1 MSWWCITYVSGYTI
15 NEESVMKI
23 KDIAQLA
30 GVSIATVSRVINNS
44 SSVRE
49 KTRNMVLEII
59 KAKNYRPN
67 ITAQNLAKKETNTIG
82 VVIPDLDNP
91 FFGKIINGIYE
102 KIEKENLNMILLN
115 SYGSLEKEKRVIET
129 LLEQRVKGVIIVPVA
144 KDKFSSYKH
153 FNRLDEFGIPY
164 VLIDRE
170 VEGDKFSEVY
180 LENRN
185 GAYKAT
191 KYLLT
196 KVSDIAMISGPIRTT
211 TATKRLE
218 GYSIAMGEKK
228 KEKKIYY
235 GDYRIESGYKIITQ
249 MIKGKNLPEAL
260 FVANNMMTLGVIKG
274 LIENNIKISENIL
287 IFSFDEVEM
296 AEIFGVKIDYL
307 EFDVKSV
314 GEKAVDILKSKLN
327 GDKSRK
333 IIKIAGKIKK

>member
-1 MSWWCITYVSGYTI
+1 
-15 NEESVMKI
+15 MKI

-30 GVSIATVSRVINNS
+30 GVSTATVSRVINNS

-49 KTRNMVLEII
+49 ETRKMVLEVI

-67 ITAQNLAKKETNTIG
+67 VTAQNLAKKQTNTIG

-91 FFGKIINGIYE
+91 FFGKIIKGIYE
-102 KIEKENLNMILLN
+102 KIEEENLNLIFLS
-115 SYGSLEKEKRVIET
+115 SYGSLKKEKKIIET
-129 LLEQRVKGVIIVPVA
+129 LIEQRVKGVIIVPVA
-144 KDKFSSYKH
+144 KDKFSSDKH
-153 FNRLDEFGIPY
+153 FNRLDEFKIPY

-170 VEGDKFSEVY
+170 IEGDNFSKVY

-196 KVSDIAMISGPIRTT
+196 KVDDVAMISGPIRTT

-218 GYSIAMGEKK
+218 GYSLAMKEEKLGE
-228 KEKKIYY
+228 KIYY
-235 GDYRIESGYKIITQ
+235 GDYKIESGYKIITQ
-249 MIKGKNLPEAL
+249 MIREKKLPEAL
-260 FVANNMMTLGVIKG
+260 FIANNMMTLGVIKG

-314 GEKAVDILKSKLN
+314 GEKAVDILKDKLS
-327 GDKSRK
+327 GDISRK
-333 IIKIAGKIKK
+333 IIKIPGKIKN

>member
-1 MSWWCITYVSGYTI
+1 
-15 NEESVMKI
+15 MKI
-23 KDIAQLA
+23 KDIAKLA
-30 GVSIATVSRVINNS
+30 SVSTATVSRVINNS
-44 SSVRE
+44 SSVKE
-49 KTRNMVLEII
+49 ETRKRVLEVI
-59 KAKNYRPN
+59 KAKDYKPN

-91 FFGKIINGIYE
+91 FFSKIINGIYE
-102 KIEKENLNMILLN
+102 KIEKENWNIILLN
-115 SYGSLEKEKRVIET
+115 SYGELKKEKKKIET
-129 LLEQRVKGVIIVPVA
+129 LIEQRVKGVIIVPVA
-144 KDKFSSYKH
+144 KEKFSSYEH
-153 FNRLDEFGIPY
+153 FNRLDEFKIPY

-170 VEGDKFSEVY
+170 IKGEKFSKVY

-196 KVSDIAMISGPIRTT
+196 RVSDIVMISGPIRTT

-218 GYSIAMGEKK
+218 GYSLAM
-228 KEKKIYY
+228 KEKKMKEKVYY
-235 GDYRIESGYKIITQ
+235 GDYKIESGYKIITQ
-249 MIKGKNLPEAL
+249 IIREKKLPEAL

-274 LIENNIKISENIL
+274 LIKNNIKISENIL

-314 GEKAVDILKSKLN
+314 GEKAVGILKEKLMGDRSK
-327 GDKSRK
+327 K
-333 IIKIAGKIKK
+333 IIKIPGKIKIKNKK

>member
-1 MSWWCITYVSGYTI
+1 
-15 NEESVMKI
+15 MKI
-23 KDIAQLA
+23 KDIAKLA
-30 GVSIATVSRVINNS
+30 SVSTATVSRVINNS
-44 SSVRE
+44 SSVKE
-49 KTRNMVLEII
+49 ETRKRVLEVI
-59 KAKNYRPN
+59 KAKDYKPN

-91 FFGKIINGIYE
+91 FFSKIINGIYE
-102 KIEKENLNMILLN
+102 KIEKENWNIILLN
-115 SYGSLEKEKRVIET
+115 SYGELKKEKKIIET
-129 LLEQRVKGVIIVPVA
+129 LIEQRVKGVIIVPVA
-144 KDKFSSYKH
+144 KEKFSSYEH
-153 FNRLDEFGIPY
+153 FNRLDEFKIPY

-170 VEGDKFSEVY
+170 IKGEKFSKVY

-196 KVSDIAMISGPIRTT
+196 RVSDIVMISGPIRTT

-218 GYSIAMGEKK
+218 GYSLAM
-228 KEKKIYY
+228 KEKKMKEKVYY
-235 GDYRIESGYKIITQ
+235 GDYKIESGYKIITQ
-249 MIKGKNLPEAL
+249 IIREKKLPEAL

-274 LIENNIKISENIL
+274 LIKNNIKISENIL

-314 GEKAVDILKSKLN
+314 GEKAVGILKEKLMGDRSK
-327 GDKSRK
+327 K
-333 IIKIAGKIKK
+333 IIKIPGKIKIKNKK

>member
-1 MSWWCITYVSGYTI
+1 
-15 NEESVMKI
+15 MKI

-30 GVSIATVSRVINNS
+30 SVSTATVSRVINNS
-44 SSVRE
+44 SSVKE
-49 KTRNMVLEII
+49 ETRKKVLEVI

-82 VVIPDLDNP
+82 VVIPDLENP
-91 FFGKIINGIYE
+91 FFSKIINGIYE
-102 KIEKENLNMILLN
+102 KIEKENLNIILLN
-115 SYGSLEKEKRVIET
+115 SYGKLKKEKKIIET
-129 LLEQRVKGVIIVPVA
+129 LIEQRVKGVIIVPVA
-144 KDKFSSYKH
+144 KEKFSSYEH
-153 FNRLDEFGIPY
+153 FNRLDEFKIPY

-170 VEGDKFSEVY
+170 IEGDNFSKVY
-180 LENRN
+180 LENRD

-196 KVSDIAMISGPIRTT
+196 KVNDIGMISGPIRTT

-218 GYSIAMGEKK
+218 GYSLAM
-228 KEKKIYY
+228 KEKKRKEKVYY
-235 GDYRIESGYKIITQ
+235 GDYKMESGYNIITQ
-249 MIKGKNLPEAL
+249 IIREKKLPEAL

-274 LIENNIKISENIL
+274 LIENDIKISENIL

-314 GEKAVDILKSKLN
+314 GEKAVGILKEKLMGDRSK
-327 GDKSRK
+327 K
-333 IIKIAGKIKK
+333 IIKIPGKIKIKNKK

>member
-1 MSWWCITYVSGYTI
+1 
-15 NEESVMKI
+15 MKI
-23 KDIAQLA
+23 KDIAELA
-30 GVSIATVSRVINNS
+30 GVSTATVSRVINNS

-49 KTRNMVLEII
+49 ETRKMVLEVI

-91 FFGKIINGIYE
+91 FFGKIIKGIYE
-102 KIEKENLNMILLN
+102 KIEEENLNIILLN
-115 SYGSLEKEKRVIET
+115 SYGSIKKEKRVIET
-129 LLEQRVKGVIIVPVA
+129 LIEQRVKGVIIVPVA
-144 KDKFSSYKH
+144 KDRFSSYTH
-153 FNRLDEFGIPY
+153 FNRLDEFKIPY

-170 VEGDKFSEVY
+170 IEGDNFSKVY

-196 KVSDIAMISGPIRTT
+196 KVDDIAMISGPIRTT

-218 GYSIAMGEKK
+218 GYSLAMGEKK
-228 KEKKIYY
+228 LEEKIYY
-235 GDYRIESGYKIITQ
+235 GDYRLESGYKIITQ
-249 MIKGKNLPEAL
+249 IIKEKKLPEAL

-314 GEKAVDILKSKLN
+314 GEKAVDILKGKLN
-327 GDKSRK
+327 GDRSRK
-333 IIKIAGKIKK
+333 IVKIPGKIKKQRDTVSRKA

>member
-1 MSWWCITYVSGYTI
+1 
-15 NEESVMKI
+15 MKI

-30 GVSIATVSRVINNS
+30 GVSTATVSRVINNS
-44 SSVRE
+44 SSVKE
-49 KTRNMVLEII
+49 ETRQRVLEVI

-67 ITAQNLAKKETNTIG
+67 VTAQNLAKKETNTIG

-102 KIEKENLNMILLN
+102 KIEKENLNIILLN
-115 SYGSLEKEKRVIET
+115 SYGNLKKEKKIIET
-129 LLEQRVKGVIIVPVA
+129 LIEQRVKGVIIVPVA
-144 KDKFSSYKH
+144 KDKFSSYEH
-153 FNRLDEFGIPY
+153 FNRLDEFKIPY

-170 VEGDKFSEVY
+170 IEGDNFSKVY

-196 KVSDIAMISGPIRTT
+196 KVSDIVMISGPIKTT

-218 GYSIAMGEKK
+218 GYSLAMREEER
-228 KEKKIYY
+228 KEKVYY
-235 GDYRIESGYKIITQ
+235 GDYRIESGYNIITEI
-249 MIKGKNLPEAL
+249 IKSKKLPEAL

-296 AEIFGVKIDYL
+296 AEIFGVKIDCL

-314 GEKAVDILKSKLN
+314 GEKAVNILKEKLN
-327 GDKSRK
+327 GDRSKK
-333 IIKIAGKIKK
+333 IIKISGKIKNKK

>member
-1 MSWWCITYVSGYTI
+1 
-15 NEESVMKI
+15 MKI

-30 GVSIATVSRVINNS
+30 SVSTATVSRVINNS
-44 SSVRE
+44 SSVKE
-49 KTRNMVLEII
+49 ETRKKVLEVI

-82 VVIPDLDNP
+82 VVIPDLENP
-91 FFGKIINGIYE
+91 FFSKIINGIYE
-102 KIEKENLNMILLN
+102 KIEKENLNIILLN
-115 SYGSLEKEKRVIET
+115 SYGKLKKEKKIIET
-129 LLEQRVKGVIIVPVA
+129 LIEQRVKGVIIVPVA
-144 KDKFSSYKH
+144 KEKFSSYEH
-153 FNRLDEFGIPY
+153 FNRLDEFKIPY

-170 VEGDKFSEVY
+170 IEGDNFSKVY

-196 KVSDIAMISGPIRTT
+196 KVNDIGMISGPIRTT

-218 GYSIAMGEKK
+218 GYSLAM
-228 KEKKIYY
+228 KEKKIKEKVYY
-235 GDYRIESGYKIITQ
+235 GDYKMESGYNIITQ
-249 MIKGKNLPEAL
+249 IIREKKLPEAL

-274 LIENNIKISENIL
+274 LIENDVKISENIL

-314 GEKAVDILKSKLN
+314 GEKAVDILRDKLKGDMSK
-327 GDKSRK
+327 K
-333 IIKIAGKIKK
+333 IIKIPGKIKNKK